1 MDVARDAMQ
10 MHGLGAD
17 VNSIRAAIEKKWASY
32 NAGKTNTPMP
42 PPRPAK
48 PAGNKPG
55 GAHHHQHQ

>member
-1 MDVARDAMQ
+1 VDVARDAMQ

-17 VNSIRAAIEKKWASY
+17 VNSIRAAIEKKWAAQS
-32 NAGKTNTPMP
+32 AGKTNTPMP

-55 GAHHHQHQ
+55 VEHEHHP